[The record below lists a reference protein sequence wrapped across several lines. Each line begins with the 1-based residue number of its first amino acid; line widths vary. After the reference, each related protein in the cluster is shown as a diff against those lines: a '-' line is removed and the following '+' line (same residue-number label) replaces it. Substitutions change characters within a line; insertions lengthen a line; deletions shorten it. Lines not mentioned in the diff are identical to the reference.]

1 MSPPTSSALLHRS
14 LDKTYPTAVGT
25 EGIYLLTADG
35 RKILDGSSGAA
46 VSCLGHGNR
55 EVIDA
60 ICEQAQKLAF
70 AHTSFFT
77 SDPAEEL
84 GRLIIEKSNYH
95 FNKVLFL
102 TSGSEAVES
111 ALKLALQYHVYNN
124 QPQRVNIIGRK
135 HSYHGNTL
143 GALAA
148 GYNPARRATFEP
160 VLGITFHHVNRCFYQ
175 ADGKGISERA
185 YEDGLILEFEQR
197 FLELGPETV
206 AAVIVEPVV
215 GATIG
220 SVPATSTYLPR
231 LVELCNRYGVLTIF
245 DEVMCGMGRVGSYHA
260 WQSLGNVAP
269 DLQTIGK
276 GLGAGY
282 QPLSA
287 VLLGKRVSDVF
298 EIHSR
303 GPRAFLSGH
312 TFQGHSMACAG
323 ALAVQR
329 ILFRDD
335 LVSRCQRLG
344 EILHDT
350 LATNLPPEWRTH
362 GGTLRGLGLFRTVD
376 FGNMYQQYGGPV
388 AGEVSRRALALG
400 AAVYL
405 CSPAVDAVLLCP
417 PFVATDLEMEKLAN
431 ILVAALTDVMKS
443 REEPRRG
450 KI

>member
-276 GLGAGY
+276 GSGAGY

-287 VLLGKRVSDVF
+287 VLTGQASVRCLRDTLQRAKGVLKRA
-298 EIHSR
+298 H
-303 GPRAFLSGH
+303 LSGPLHGVRWRAGCAAH
-312 TFQGHSMACAG
+312 TIPG
-323 ALAVQR
+323 
-329 ILFRDD
+329 
-335 LVSRCQRLG
+335 
-344 EILHDT
+344 
-350 LATNLPPEWRTH
+350 
-362 GGTLRGLGLFRTVD
+362 
-376 FGNMYQQYGGPV
+376 
-388 AGEVSRRALALG
+388 
-400 AAVYL
+400 
-405 CSPAVDAVLLCP
+405 
-417 PFVATDLEMEKLAN
+417 
-431 ILVAALTDVMKS
+431 
-443 REEPRRG
+443 
-450 KI
+450 